1 MIVIFLEDEEVK
13 KRKRVN
19 MKVGFVNNEIT

>member
-1 MIVIFLEDEEVK
+1 MMVRYLEDEEVK